1 MQNILN
7 NSSSYDELFK
17 KLNLNSSKSLIK
29 MLRYRTK
36 IENISHEKFNI
47 NAKNLILNNILKKHA
62 FKEKPLEE
70 ILIENS
76 TYATSSHLKN
86 RLVKLGLLKYECFIC
101 GINEWQ
107 NKQLIL
113 QLDHKNGKS
122 NDNRIENLRLL
133 CPNCHSQTDNYAGKK
148 NKIKVVRKLKFCC
161 KCGVSVDNKV
171 FCEKCDNEL
180 KLKRRKVLRPSY
192 NDLIIE
198 IKNHGYSATGRKYG
212 VSDVSIKKWQKL
224 YEK

>member
-70 ILIENS
+70 TEKKEVS
-76 TYATSSHLKN
+76 GYLKVISEY
-86 RLVKLGLLKYECFIC
+86 RQKIRQMKHRIKEEE
-101 GINEWQ
+101 GIKE
-107 NKQLIL
+107 
-113 QLDHKNGKS
+113 
-122 NDNRIENLRLL
+122 
-133 CPNCHSQTDNYAGKK
+133 
-148 NKIKVVRKLKFCC
+148 
-161 KCGVSVDNKV
+161 
-171 FCEKCDNEL
+171 
-180 KLKRRKVLRPSY
+180 
-192 NDLIIE
+192 
-198 IKNHGYSATGRKYG
+198 
-212 VSDVSIKKWQKL
+212 
-224 YEK
+224 